1 LCTGKTF
8 PVEPE
13 PSPDTDR
20 ARQLYRERAGHYDR
34 WVKYLNPLRRRVIGK
49 LQLRDGDHVLDMGS
63 GTGAS
68 FEALRAAVGTSGRV
82 TGVELSEEMAAVARK
97 RIDDHGWANVE
108 IIVGDAS
115 TAPLPTDVDGVL
127 FFLVHDL
134 TRIPAVVQRAVAAG
148 RPGARVVA
156 LGPVSAPR
164 WAVPVNVI
172 GRVIARRY
180 ITTFEGFDAPWSHLA
195 VELPGLRVR
204 RILGGGVYLATGSRS
219 DATR

>member
-1 LCTGKTF
+1 
-8 PVEPE
+8 PE
-13 PSPDTDR
+13 PSPDVDR
-20 ARQLYRERAGHYDR
+20 ARQLYREHASHYDR
-34 WVKYLNPLRRRVIGK
+34 RIKYLNPLRRRVIGK

-68 FEALRAAVGTSGRV
+68 FDVLRDAVGSSGRV

-97 RIDDHGWANVE
+97 RIDDHGWTNVE
-108 IIVGDAS
+108 VIVGDAS
-115 TAPLPTDVDGVL
+115 TVPLPTDVDGVL

-134 TRIPAVVQRAVAAG
+134 TRTTEVVQRAVASG

-164 WAVPVNVI
+164 WAIPVNVI
-172 GRVIARRY
+172 GRTIARRY
-180 ITTFEGFDAPWSHLA
+180 ITTFEGFDAPWTHLA

-204 RILGGGVYLATGSRS
+204 RILGGGVYVATGTVSHSS
-219 DATR
+219 DVAR